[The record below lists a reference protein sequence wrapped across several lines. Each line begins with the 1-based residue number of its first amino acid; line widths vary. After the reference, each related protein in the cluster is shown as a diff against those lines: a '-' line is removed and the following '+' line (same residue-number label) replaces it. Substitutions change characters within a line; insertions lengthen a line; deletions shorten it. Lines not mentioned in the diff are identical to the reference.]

1 MLMLK
6 RFTKKEERE
15 RMLFMKDIFISYKN
29 DGEGNNFAARLSK
42 DLRDRGFSVYFNPDE
57 QHAGDFPDR
66 LRLAVEECKDFL
78 LIVTR
83 ACLEQLIN
91 NEDVDWIREE
101 VLTAKKHK
109 KNIIPLLMPNTSM
122 PKDNTIMPDA
132 LRFLPNQ
139 DAITM
144 PETYDRS
151 PLDQMLSW
159 LVSKGIKDDEYKD
172 AFNLNSNFDVQKKF
186 ESIMV
191 ESNAGNVRA
200 KYQLALFYYYGIT
213 SEDGQSVRDYKKA
226 FDLFD
231 EVYKS
236 NSTLK
241 YHAATMIARMYSDG
255 VADYNEQ
262 SFEKALYYHTIA
274 SEKSNESAQTVA
286 YMNLVSRGCE
296 FDYSTTEKLLA
307 QHCKTG
313 NDMAKI
319 DMARFYLSYGDYQ
332 RAYETF
338 CSMKKMSSAAYYE
351 VGMMYKSGVLSDPIK
366 PDYFKASYYFQNA
379 INSDVPYTPAMR
391 ELAFLYF
398 NGAGEFRVD
407 FEKAKL
413 YFEKGASAGDVYCHY
428 MLGFMY
434 EFGMLKRDLNKS
446 LKHFLLAD
454 KRGDLNSAHHLAMI
468 YQQPELRNYQKAF
481 FFAEKSANNGKP
493 EGEYIYAN
501 LLLFG
506 RGCEPNENEA
516 IKYYHRAFEQ
526 GYYPA
531 KSMIELLNQ

>member
-1 MLMLK
+1 
-6 RFTKKEERE
+6 
-15 RMLFMKDIFISYKN
+15 MKDIFISYKN

-241 YHAATMIARMYSDG
+241 YHAATMIAIR
-255 VADYNEQ
+255 V
-262 SFEKALYYHTIA
+262 
-274 SEKSNESAQTVA
+274 V
-286 YMNLVSRGCE
+286 GC
-296 FDYSTTEKLLA
+296 
-307 QHCKTG
+307 CW
-313 NDMAKI
+313 
-319 DMARFYLSYGDYQ
+319 YL
-332 RAYETF
+332 
-338 CSMKKMSSAAYYE
+338 
-351 VGMMYKSGVLSDPIK
+351 
-366 PDYFKASYYFQNA
+366 N
-379 INSDVPYTPAMR
+379 
-391 ELAFLYF
+391 
-398 NGAGEFRVD
+398 
-407 FEKAKL
+407 
-413 YFEKGASAGDVYCHY
+413 
-428 MLGFMY
+428 
-434 EFGMLKRDLNKS
+434 
-446 LKHFLLAD
+446 
-454 KRGDLNSAHHLAMI
+454 
-468 YQQPELRNYQKAF
+468 
-481 FFAEKSANNGKP
+481 
-493 EGEYIYAN
+493 
-501 LLLFG
+501 
-506 RGCEPNENEA
+506 
-516 IKYYHRAFEQ
+516 
-526 GYYPA
+526 
-531 KSMIELLNQ
+531 